1 MLDRH
6 SLSYSQLNK
15 TKKAEMQKQE
25 NRAGWIGAAIL
36 LIMYCAVSTMEYNDC
51 INLGVC

>member
-1 MLDRH
+1 MLNRH
-6 SLSYSQLNK
+6 SLSYSQLNNIERA
-15 TKKAEMQKQE
+15 KKHN